1 MNAAQ
6 HTVLYSNS
14 SVPQFLRPVVPPVHH
29 SASNGQTAHCSRD
42 TGGRPT
48 GLLSGETAEQQ
59 IGQKF
64 INHNTWRAR
73 NYLLLQLRAICGEE
87 SSGSGPGRASDRRQT
102 ALIVGECHEVEI
114 LNGRNVRKSTN

>member
-6 HTVLYSNS
+6 HTVLYANS

-42 TGGRPT
+42 TGGN
-48 GLLSGETAEQQ
+48 G
-59 IGQKF
+59 
-64 INHNTWRAR
+64 
-73 NYLLLQLRAICGEE
+73 AICGEE

-102 ALIVGECHEVEI
+102 ALIVGECHE
-114 LNGRNVRKSTN
+114 